1 MRSLLILILLLAL
14 PAPAFAGMAEAK
26 DLAKSM
32 NCAVKSIVVAGKSSG
47 ENSATTY
54 KVDCDIP
61 ASASAE
67 EKKANGTLLIKCHVA
82 LCTLF
87 KKGE

>member
-1 MRSLLILILLLAL
+1 MSALIFIVLLLLAPL
-14 PAPAFAGMAEAK
+14 PAFAGMAEAK
-26 DLAKSM
+26 DLAKSL
-32 NCAVKSIVVAGKSSG
+32 NCTVKNIVVASKSSG
-47 ENSATTY
+47 ENSDTTY

-67 EKKANGTLLIKCHVA
+67 EKKANGTLLIKCEAA